1 MSAEGRKTAS
11 ALAVGDRILVE
22 VRGGKLHSTRKK
34 RDGVTV
40 VEVTGKSGIPRGYAI
55 ETDHGTMR
63 CGASQTF
70 GVAP

>member
-1 MSAEGRKTAS
+1 VSAEGRKTAS
-11 ALAVGDRILVE
+11 ALGVGDRILVE
-22 VRGGKLHSTRKK
+22 IVNGQPRSTRKK

-40 VEVTGKSGIPRGYAI
+40 AEVTGKSGITRGYAI

-63 CGASQTF
+63 CGGSQTF